1 MATEN
6 PSDLAPAQRSKIRR
20 LSAPREVE
28 PGEEGGELNVVPYLD
43 IIMNVMMFMLAA
55 VSVVF
60 VSTVQA
66 NAAGA
71 APRVHV
77 DPPPVLRLSALVTR
91 DGIALI
97 AGGSHI
103 APGCEGTGAGVTIP
117 KQGGAHDLSAL
128 TECARKIK
136 GSHAEYEAED
146 SVTITASADVDYQ
159 DVVGA
164 MDALRADPAGPLF
177 PKVTFGVGR
186 VAP

>member
-1 MATEN
+1 MAIED
-6 PSDLAPAQRSKIRR
+6 PSSGLAPAQRSKIRR

-60 VSTVQA
+60 VSTVQT
-66 NAAGA
+66 NGA
-71 APRVHV
+71 SASPSPFAE
-77 DPPPVLRLSALVTR
+77 PPPALRLTAIVTR

-103 APGCEGTGAGVTIP
+103 ATGCEGAGSGVTIP
-117 KQGGAHDLSAL
+117 KRDGAHDLSAL

-136 GSHAEYEAED
+136 GSRTEYQDEYN
-146 SVTITASADVDYQ
+146 VTLTASSDIEYADLVS
-159 DVVGA
+159 A
-164 MDALRADPAGPLF
+164 MDALRSDPAGPLF
-177 PKVTFGVGR
+177 PKVTFGVAR
-186 VAP
+186 